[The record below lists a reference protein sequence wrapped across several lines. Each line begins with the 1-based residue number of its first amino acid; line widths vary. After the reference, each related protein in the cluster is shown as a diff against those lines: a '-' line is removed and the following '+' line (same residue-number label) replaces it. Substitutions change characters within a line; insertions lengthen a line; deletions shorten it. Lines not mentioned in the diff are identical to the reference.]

1 MLGFGAATPI
11 NPNGYR
17 PTATKTDF
25 RDVQH
30 NPKLIDHIRDL
41 NHINRNISTVHAD
54 HVAIQTFVHEI
65 KYIIEDAEDGIDQSC
80 NAIIAL
86 SEECQRVE
94 STCQYVAEGIVT
106 NEKTIRKYV
115 QIMNVFQRVCTI
127 EDVPSSEI
135 ILARCNRGEHWKN
148 FNPRFEKYGFLNEA
162 QPKFNLDFNH
172 ELGKRAIFTLAVVA
186 ISTVIGGLAVA
197 GVTMATENIAKSE
210 ANRVMAIEAGFREA
224 QNEQH
229 IINFIRQNNATLELA
244 KQVDTHE
251 YIATVMAR
259 STNNLFQANERM
271 TEIKHMLSLDKEWAL
286 EDPNTEM
293 YQTAIRSFANE
304 GIRGLTKAEYGEIY
318 RLMSGMSVT
327 KTSVFSEDPS
337 VRTCRSTTV
346 SKTLVVPVIDSL
358 SITEY
363 ETKDGRLVKVNSKPG
378 FYNIIPSEAILSKKT
393 TIFGENIQ
401 VTGRSCEVREDIITE
416 VEPTGD
422 FLSDKLLFKFNGTIK
437 LTEVCRTSN
446 GVVTSKWSFENE
458 IYIELPISCS
468 ITSKQ
473 IKCGALKIT
482 SNKVVTVET
491 GPTRMRKIT
500 KKKTGETAAKISG
513 KVFRGNV
520 TFPSHFSGLP
530 KTTLG
535 ISTFYW
541 ILIGA
546 VSGGILVIV
555 IVSVICVKRRWN
567 TAIETDSSQ
576 DYDGGSNNLPV
587 KGATFVKNEININS
601 NTKRRLG
608 SFKRKKS
615 NTDML
620 EEILDSPAMY
630 KELDNVPTMGE
641 LAALEIQE
649 LS

>member
-1 MLGFGAATPI
+1 M
-11 NPNGYR
+11 
-17 PTATKTDF
+17 
-25 RDVQH
+25 
-30 NPKLIDHIRDL
+30 
-41 NHINRNISTVHAD
+41 
-54 HVAIQTFVHEI
+54 
-65 KYIIEDAEDGIDQSC
+65 
-80 NAIIAL
+80 
-86 SEECQRVE
+86 
-94 STCQYVAEGIVT
+94 
-106 NEKTIRKYV
+106 
-115 QIMNVFQRVCTI
+115 
-127 EDVPSSEI
+127 
-135 ILARCNRGEHWKN
+135 
-148 FNPRFEKYGFLNEA
+148 
-162 QPKFNLDFNH
+162 H
-172 ELGKRAIFTLAVVA
+172 ELGKRAIFTIAVVA

-197 GVTMATENIAKSE
+197 GLASATETIAKSE

-244 KQVDTHE
+244 QQVDTHA

-346 SKTLVVPVIDSL
+346 TKTLVVPVIDSL

-401 VTGRSCEVREDIITE
+401 VTGRSCEVREDVVTE

-458 IYIELPISCS
+458 IYINLPISCS
-468 ITSKQ
+468 ISSTQ

-482 SNKVVTVET
+482 SNKAVTVET
-491 GPTRMRKIT
+491 GSIRMRKIT
-500 KKKTGETAAKISG
+500 KKKAGERVVKISG

-520 TFPSHFSGLP
+520 TFPSYFSGLP

-555 IVSVICVKRRWN
+555 IVSVICVKRWWN

-576 DYDGGSNNLPV
+576 DHDGGSNNLPV

-601 NTKRRLG
+601 NPKRRLG

-630 KELDNVPTMGE
+630 KELENVPTMGE

>member
-1 MLGFGAATPI
+1 MGWYQRRVHG
-11 NPNGYR
+11 GR
-17 PTATKTDF
+17 
-25 RDVQH
+25 RDSYEL
-30 NPKLIDHIRDL
+30 K
-41 NHINRNISTVHAD
+41 
-54 HVAIQTFVHEI
+54 HV
-65 KYIIEDAEDGIDQSC
+65 IEDAENGLNQSC
-80 NAIIAL
+80 TAIITL
-86 SEECQRVE
+86 SDECQRLE
-94 STCQYVAEGIVT
+94 STCQYVSEGIIT

-115 QIMNVFQRVCTI
+115 QILNVFQRVCTI
-127 EDVPSSEI
+127 EDIPSSEI
-135 ILARCNRGEHWKN
+135 ILARCNRGEHWKH
-148 FNPRFEKYGFLNEA
+148 FNPKYERYGFLNEA
-162 QPKFNLDFNH
+162 EPKFNFDFMH
-172 ELGKRAIFTLAVVA
+172 DIDKRAIFTIAVIA
-186 ISTVIGGLAVA
+186 ISTVVGGLAIA
-197 GVTMATENIAKSE
+197 GLTQATETIAKSE
-210 ANRVMAIEAGFREA
+210 ANRVMAIEAGHREA

-251 YIATVMAR
+251 FIATVMAR

-271 TEIKHMLSLDKEWAL
+271 TEVKHMLALDKEWAL

-401 VTGRSCEVREDIITE
+401 VTGRSCEVREDIKTE

-458 IYIELPISCS
+458 IYIDLPISCS
-468 ITSKQ
+468 ISSKQ

-500 KKKTGETAAKISG
+500 KKKAGEKAVRISG
-513 KVFRGNV
+513 KVFRGNI
-520 TFPSHFSGLP
+520 TFPSYFSGLP

-546 VSGGILVIV
+546 VTGGVLVI
-555 IVSVICVKRRWN
+555 IIISGICVKKLRNNILEAEKNN
-567 TAIETDSSQ
+567 TPTNS
-576 DYDGGSNNLPV
+576 
-587 KGATFVKNEININS
+587 ATFVKNEINIKS
-601 NTKRRLG
+601 DGKGRLG

-615 NTDML
+615 NTTML
-620 EEILDSPAMY
+620 EEILDPPTTY
-630 KELDNVPTMGE
+630 KELENVPTMGE
-641 LAALEIQE
+641 LAAMEAQE
-649 LS
+649 LA